1 MNLVKNGMVLD
12 KLDSLDFKILRELTE
27 DGRISI
33 TDLAN
38 KVMSSR
44 PTVTNRLNRMKE
56 MGLLNI
62 MGGLNFM
69 NLGYK
74 MATVGL
80 EVKTEPRRTEAL
92 ETLRRCPRVQTIFRS
107 PKKANIELGVWG
119 ENDQTINST
128 IESFRDITDVE
139 IIDINYL
146 GSPIHGNVTLRLNPG
161 NLDVTPCGQVCSK
174 CQRYQNDWCHG
185 CPDSKD
191 YKNPL
196 MK

>member
-1 MNLVKNGMVLD
+1 MVLD
-12 KLDSLDFKILRELTE
+12 KLDSLDFKILRELTT

-33 TDLAN
+33 TDLAG
-38 KVMSSR
+38 KVESSR

-56 MGLLNI
+56 LGLLNVV
-62 MGGLNFM
+62 GGLNFI
-69 NLGYK
+69 NLGFK

-80 EVKTEPRRTEAL
+80 EVTTEESRVKII
-92 ETLRRCPRVQTIFRS
+92 ETLSRCPRVQTIFRS
-107 PKKANIELGVWG
+107 PKKANIEIGVWG

-128 IESFRDITDVE
+128 IESFRDIPNVD

-146 GSPIHGNVTLRLNPG
+146 GAPIKGDIILRLDPK
-161 NLDVTPCGQVCSK
+161 NLDVTPCGRVCAD
-174 CQRYQNDWCHG
+174 CHRYQNDWCHG

>member
-1 MNLVKNGMVLD
+1 MVLY
-12 KLDSLDFKILRELTE
+12 KLDSLDFNILRELTT

-38 KVMSSR
+38 KAQSSR
-44 PTVTNRLNRMKE
+44 PTVTNRLNRRKE
-56 MGLLNI
+56 LGLLNVV
-62 MGGLNFM
+62 GGLNFI

-80 EVKTEPRRTEAL
+80 EVKTEESRMATI
-92 ETLRRCPRVQTIFRS
+92 ETLRRCPRVQMIFRS
-107 PKKANIELGVWG
+107 PKKANLEIGVWG

-128 IESFRDITDVE
+128 IESFRDIPNVD

-146 GSPIHGNVTLRLNPG
+146 GAPIKGSIILRLDPK
-161 NLDVTPCGQVCSK
+161 NLDETPCGMVCVD
-174 CQRYQNDWCHG
+174 CHRYQSDWCHG

>member
-1 MNLVKNGMVLD
+1 MVLD
-12 KLDSLDFKILRELTE
+12 KLDRLDFKILRELTS

-33 TDLAN
+33 TDLAE
-38 KVMSSR
+38 KVESSR

-56 MGLLNI
+56 LGLLNVV
-62 MGGLNFM
+62 GGLDFL
-69 NLGYK
+69 NLGFK

-80 EVKTEPRRTEAL
+80 EVRTEEGRKEAL
-92 ETLRRCPRVQTIFRS
+92 ETLGRCPRVQTIFRS

-119 ENDQTINST
+119 ENDETINST
-128 IESFRDITDVE
+128 IESFRDISNVD

-146 GSPIHGNVTLRLNPG
+146 GSPIKGSIILRLNPK
-161 NLDVTPCGQVCSK
+161 DHEKTPCGMVCAD
-174 CQRYQNDWCHG
+174 CHRYQNDWCNG
-185 CPDSKD
+185 CPDSRD

>member
-1 MNLVKNGMVLD
+1 MVLD

-33 TDLAN
+33 TDLAD
-38 KVMSSR
+38 KVQSSR
-44 PTVTNRLNRMKE
+44 PTVTNRLNRLRE
-56 MGLLNI
+56 LGLLSI
-62 MGGLNFM
+62 VGGLNFM
-69 NLGYK
+69 NLGFK

-80 EVKTEPRRTEAL
+80 EVKTEARRKEAL
-92 ETLRRCPRVQTIFRS
+92 KILRKCPRVQTIFRS

-128 IESFRDITDVE
+128 IESFRDIQDIE
-139 IIDINYL
+139 IVDINYL

-161 NLDVTPCGQVCSK
+161 NLEVTSCGQVCAD
-174 CQRYQNDWCHG
+174 CHRYQNDWCLG

-196 MK
+196 TK

>member
-1 MNLVKNGMVLD
+1 MVLD
-12 KLDSLDFKILRELTE
+12 KLDSLDFKILRELNT
-27 DGRISI
+27 DARISV

-38 KVMSSR
+38 KVQSSR
-44 PTVTNRLNRMKE
+44 PTVTNRFNRMKE
-56 MGLLNI
+56 LGLLNV

-69 NLGYK
+69 KLGFK

-80 EVKTEPRRTEAL
+80 EVKTEARRKEVL
-92 ETLRRCPRVQTIFRS
+92 EILRKCPRVQTIFRS

-128 IESFRDITDVE
+128 IESFRDIQDVD
-139 IIDINYL
+139 IVGINYL
-146 GSPIHGNVTLRLNPG
+146 GSPVHGNIILRLNPG
-161 NLDVTPCGQVCSK
+161 NLKVTLCGSICAE
-174 CQRYQNDWCHG
+174 CRRYQNDWCHG
-185 CPDSKD
+185 CPDSQD

>member
-1 MNLVKNGMVLD
+1 MVLD
-12 KLDSLDFKILRELTE
+12 KLDSLDFKIIRELNI

-33 TDLAN
+33 TDLAD
-38 KVMSSR
+38 KVQSSR
-44 PTVTNRLNRMKE
+44 PTVTKRLNRMKKL
-56 MGLLNI
+56 GFLDVV
-62 MGGLNFM
+62 GGLHFVK
-69 NLGYK
+69 LGFK

-80 EVKTEPRRTEAL
+80 EVKTEESRK
-92 ETLRRCPRVQTIFRS
+92 ETIEILSKCPRVQAIFRS
-107 PKKANIELGVWG
+107 PKKANLELVVWG

-128 IESFRDITDVE
+128 VESFRDISNVD

-146 GSPIHGNVTLRLNPG
+146 GAPIKGDLILRLDLKG
-161 NLDVTPCGQVCSK
+161 LDETPCGLICAD
-174 CQRYQNDWCHG
+174 CHRYENDWCYG

>member
-1 MNLVKNGMVLD
+1 MVLD
-12 KLDSLDFKILRELTE
+12 KLDSLDFRIIRELTT

-33 TDLAN
+33 TDLAD
-38 KVMSSR
+38 KVQSSR
-44 PTVTNRLNRMKE
+44 PTVTNRLNRMKDL
-56 MGLLNI
+56 GLLDVV
-62 MGGLNFM
+62 GGLNFI
-69 NLGYK
+69 NLGFK

-80 EVKTEPRRTEAL
+80 EVTTEESRKETI
-92 ETLRRCPRVQTIFRS
+92 ETLSRCPRVQTIFRS
-107 PKKANIELGVWG
+107 PKKANIEIGVWG

-128 IESFRDITDVE
+128 IESFRDIPNVD

-146 GSPIHGNVTLRLNPG
+146 GAPIKGNIILRLDPKG
-161 NLDVTPCGQVCSK
+161 LDVAPCGMVCAN
-174 CQRYQNDWCHG
+174 CHRYQNDWCHG